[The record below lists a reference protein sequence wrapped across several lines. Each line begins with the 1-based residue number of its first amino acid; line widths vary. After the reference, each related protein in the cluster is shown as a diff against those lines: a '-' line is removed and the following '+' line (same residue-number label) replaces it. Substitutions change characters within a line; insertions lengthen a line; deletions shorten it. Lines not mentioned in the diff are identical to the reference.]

1 MKRST
6 LLVLLSYLTIYIVW
20 GSTYFFIKMA
30 VETIPPF
37 YVIALRWLIGGIL
50 FLLFAIVSGR
60 LRQFPTLRQVGASVF
75 LGFTL
80 LVAGNG
86 LITFAEQR
94 VDSYLVALILASTPI
109 LVAFYDWILIK
120 KRIAPMALIG
130 IMIGL
135 VGVGLLLYD
144 GRSLGTSFSP
154 SIWMVI
160 GGLAFW
166 SLGTSLGHKLKVHPD
181 IIVNSAVQMTLV
193 GATILTGLYLCGQS
207 LTVDVST
214 VTASSSFGL
223 WYLAIVGSLAFIA
236 YNYLIAHEP
245 AIRIVSYAFVNP
257 LIAVVLGLMVGNEKP
272 VPYLAAGLP
281 LILSGLFLMLYG
293 ETLAGTIK
301 KLCRIS

>member
-6 LLVLLSYLTIYIVW
+6 LLIMLAYLTIYIVW

-50 FLLFAIVSGR
+50 FLLIAAFSGR
-60 LRQFPTLRQVGASVF
+60 LRQFPSLRQVGAAVF

-80 LVAGNG
+80 LVGGNG
-86 LITFAEQR
+86 LITFAERR

-109 LVAFYDWILIK
+109 VVAFYDWLLVR
-120 KRIAPMALIG
+120 KRIAPMALAG
-130 IMIGL
+130 ILFGV
-135 VGVGLLLYD
+135 VGVGFLLYD
-144 GRSLGTSFSP
+144 GRSLGSSFSP

-166 SLGTSLGHKLKVHPD
+166 SLGTSLGHKMKVHPD
-181 IIVNSAVQMTLV
+181 IIVNSAIQMTLV
-193 GATILTGLYLCGQS
+193 GAAILAGLYLCGQL
-207 LTVDVST
+207 LTVDASA

-257 LIAVVLGLMVGNEKP
+257 LIAVVLGLVVGNEKP

-281 LILSGLFLMLYG
+281 LILLGLFLMLYG

-301 KLCRIS
+301 KLGRIS